1 LQEQARG
8 HDGPIRGRFVI
19 LGVGDNK
26 HSPALAALLGRA
38 TDAGEVLALIRREH
52 EACVSVVNTNILV
65 VEEDR
70 AAGPPGSPGDRT
82 MAADSPNP
90 SAGMP
95 APGPEPTR
103 EPAPPPGSRETPPE
117 GEPGKGGAP

>member
-8 HDGPIRGRFVI
+8 NDGPIRGRFVI

-26 HSPALAALLGRA
+26 HSHALAALLGRA

-70 AAGPPGSPGDRT
+70 AAEPPGSPGDRT
-82 MAADSPNP
+82 VAADSLDPP
-90 SAGMP
+90 AGMP

-103 EPAPPPGSRETPPE
+103 EPAPPQ
-117 GEPGKGGAP
+117 GEPGHEG